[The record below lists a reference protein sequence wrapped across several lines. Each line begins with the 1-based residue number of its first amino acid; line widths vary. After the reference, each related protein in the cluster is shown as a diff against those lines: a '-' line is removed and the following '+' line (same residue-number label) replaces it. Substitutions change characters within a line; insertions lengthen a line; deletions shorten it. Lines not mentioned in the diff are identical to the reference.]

1 MGGEIIT
8 LLTNNL
14 QFIAIKPIGNPNK
27 STDRLSMLYAYTGNQ
42 VFGVLEF

>member
-8 LLTNNL
+8 LLSDIL

-27 STDRLSMLYAYTGNQ
+27 STDRLTSLYVHTVFQ
-42 VFGVLEF
+42 VFGVLKF